1 MNKIEKILEIKHP
14 SFDWVNDFFKKKEF
28 DINYFPNT
36 TNDFIFH
43 NKNYPCGQNYL
54 VDIGESKIK
63 SFQNKLL
70 IEKLK
75 ECVDHLNTIYQLKFC
90 WVMVYPPK
98 TLLNFHWDHGKNR
111 HVVSFCGNNRF
122 FNYEAHDDE
131 FFGNNIEV
139 ELNNKLKSSVDDI
152 DSFNEYFLKFY
163 NRSQR
168 KFIYI
173 RVCSYCQKNRK
184 IPYSSSEYKLH
195 MFIIRKLSKY
205 WNLCFN
211 NIRR

>member
-139 ELNNKLKSSVDDI
+139 ELNNKLKSSVNDI
-152 DSFNEYFLKFY
+152 DSFNEYFLKLHPSCKITSLDVNSVYTFG
-163 NRSQR
+163 NTLHTFFNGSDTL
-168 KFIYI
+168 
-173 RVCSYCQKNRK
+173 RV
-184 IPYSSSEYKLH
+184 
-195 MFIIRKLSKY
+195 
-205 WNLCFN
+205 NLVFE
-211 NIRR
+211 IVE